1 MPFPFRFR
9 INTGSALLRLAQLC
23 AAAVVLSAANLSA
36 ADAGPLGEGIG
47 TALGLADVG
56 DGSDI
61 SRVLLLRDYNTRVV
75 IFGVAVLG
83 GASGL
88 VGSFTLLRKRALMG
102 DALSHASLPGIAVAF
117 IIASLVGADEKSI
130 PTLLAGATAS
140 GLLGVAVI
148 LLIRNQTRL
157 KEDAALGIVLSVF
170 FGAGVAFLGVIQQ
183 MDTGHAAGLEGFIYG
198 KTASMR
204 SADATLIAIASSIAI
219 LGCLLLYKEFKL
231 LCFDEGFAGS
241 QGYPVVVL
249 DIVLMSMVVL
259 VTMVG
264 LQAVGLVLMIALMV
278 IPAAAARFW
287 TESMFPM
294 MLCAAVLGT
303 FGSVVGGLA
312 SALYPGLPSGAMIV
326 LVCSLF
332 FFVSMMLGTRR
343 GVAVRYLRRVTLNHR
358 IDRQHLL
365 RAIYEQIER
374 QANADSQV
382 PPSMSSATTQNSA
395 IDLSRHR
402 KTPIPIE
409 QLSKMRSWSSRRLL
423 AAIQRAAESEL
434 LRVKHHACVLTQAG
448 FTEAARLTRQHRL
461 WEMYLI
467 AYAEVAT
474 ANVDRDADDIEHVLA
489 PEVIDQL
496 EDLLDETGLS
506 IPVPV
511 SPHAPAN
518 ENDDQGTSSAHLETQ
533 P

>member
-1 MPFPFRFR
+1 MMACLRSSTERVCAKAPLCFAVMMILAIGFAEHATAQPSGGEPL
-9 INTGSALLRLAQLC
+9 TTVGSQATSSVR
-23 AAAVVLSAANLSA
+23 
-36 ADAGPLGEGIG
+36 
-47 TALGLADVG
+47 
-56 DGSDI
+56 
-61 SRVLLLRDYNTRVV
+61 RVLLLQDYNTRVV

-88 VGSFTLLRKRALMG
+88 IGSFTLLRKRALMG
-102 DALSHASLPGIAVAF
+102 DALAHASLPGIAIAF
-117 IIASLVGADEKSI
+117 MLATWIGVDEKSI
-130 PTLLAGATAS
+130 PTLLAGASAS

-148 LLIRNQTRL
+148 LLIRNQTHL

-170 FGAGVAFLGVIQQ
+170 FGAGVSLLGVIQQ

-204 SADATLIAIASSIAI
+204 AGDAALIATAAAIAI
-219 LGCLLLYKEFKL
+219 LTCLMLYKEFKL

-241 QGYPVVVL
+241 QGYPVVFL
-249 DIVLMSMVVL
+249 DIVLMSLVVL

-294 MLCAAVLGT
+294 MLSAATLGT
-303 FGSVVGGLA
+303 FGSIVGGLA

-326 LVCSLF
+326 LVCSVF
-332 FFVSMMLGTRR
+332 FFVSMMIGTRR
-343 GVAVRYLRRVTLNHR
+343 GVLIRYTRRRKLNRR

-365 RAIYEQIER
+365 RAIYERIESETEVPDVTER
-374 QANADSQV
+374 SDSQ
-382 PPSMSSATTQNSA
+382 SMTAPKPTA
-395 IDLSRHR
+395 VDLSPYR
-402 KTPIPIE
+402 KTPVPID
-409 QLSKMRSWSSRRLL
+409 QLRAMRSWSQRRLL
-423 AAIQRAAESEL
+423 MAIQRAAEAEL
-434 LRVKHHACVLTQAG
+434 LRVKDNACLLTPAG
-448 FTEAARLTRQHRL
+448 FAEAARLTRQHRL

-467 AYAEVAT
+467 TYAEVAT

-496 EDLLDETGLS
+496 EDLLDETGMS
-506 IPVPV
+506 IPVPA
-511 SPHAPAN
+511 SPHAEDGPPRAMP
-518 ENDDQGTSSAHLETQ
+518 QLE
-533 P
+533 PN